1 MVDPVVSAWDVA
13 PLLPAIVEAGG
24 VFTDWT
30 GNATVF
36 GKSAIA
42 TNAALAETAR
52 KILRGATT

>member
-1 MVDPVVSAWDVA
+1 
-13 PLLPAIVEAGG
+13 

-36 GKSAIA
+36 GNSAIA

-52 KILRGATT
+52 RILSGEST